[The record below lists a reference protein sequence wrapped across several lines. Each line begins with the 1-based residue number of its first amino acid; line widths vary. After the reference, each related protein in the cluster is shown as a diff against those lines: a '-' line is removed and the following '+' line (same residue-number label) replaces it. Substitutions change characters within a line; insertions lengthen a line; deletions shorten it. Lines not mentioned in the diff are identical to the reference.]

1 MAARPLDRLYAIV
14 YFDAWRVK
22 IRDEGTVRSKAV
34 YLALGVRTD
43 GSRDILGLWIEQ
55 TEGAKF
61 WLKVFT
67 DLRARGCEDI
77 LIAVTDGLAGTPEAL
92 ERRSAASIAV
102 SMNCSSRT
110 ACSPRRSR
118 SLEGG
123 AEAGWRSRRARR

>member
-1 MAARPLDRLYAIV
+1 VAARPLDRLYAIV

-61 WLKVFT
+61 WH
-67 DLRARGCEDI
+67 ARG
-77 LIAVTDGLAGTPEAL
+77 AGKAKRGIYRRLYELQFKDSVQPETVAK
-92 ERRSAASIAV
+92 S
-102 SMNCSSRT
+102 
-110 ACSPRRSR
+110 
-118 SLEGG
+118 
-123 AEAGWRSRRARR
+123 